1 MINGGVTWVL
11 LADGRRAR
19 VLVEAKRGGAVAEQA
34 AWEISEDELYDP
46 RDRPPR
52 SYDSAG
58 VGRHAMD
65 GGVDLHEEEEKKF
78 LKRVAGE
85 LSDACQAH
93 AFDHLVI
100 AAPPRALGLLRSA
113 LPDAVRRKI
122 QTETAK
128 DLLSETGEAVRAR
141 LKEWRLPG

>member
-1 MINGGVTWVL
+1 MLNGGVTWVL

-19 VLVEAKRGGAVAEQA
+19 VLAEEKRGGAVAERA

-46 RDRPPR
+46 QDRPPR
-52 SYDSAG
+52 SFESTGAH
-58 VGRHAMD
+58 RHAMD

-85 LSDACQAH
+85 VEAAAQAR
-93 AFDHLVI
+93 AFEHLVI
-100 AAPPRALGLLRSA
+100 AAPPRALGVLRTM

-122 QTETAK
+122 QIETPK
-128 DLLSETGEAVRAR
+128 DLVSESEEAVRAR